1 MRGKCIVL
9 VETIFCDNERDA
21 TVRQDFFQR
30 WYISLRALAGVS
42 VPVDCTVKYILYL
55 SDDKFQE
62 KVLVQAFLAS
72 LSPEVARRFVVV
84 PYEHPT
90 DGYESRGVV
99 HPDSLKNPNKT
110 APRRDWLFEAALT
123 RISVEGYDRVIRAT
137 LDDDD
142 FWMPWQLHEFIQAA
156 DRVFQPGKII
166 GVGLRNAMV
175 AYHDASKADVVEL
188 THHMNGNKFY
198 LSEIG
203 LFNRQRVLSPWS
215 IPEDFNDSNIARM
228 ERAGVSLSSVGE
240 NNPGWIYNRWGGN
253 LSLHDKT
260 RYYIK
265 NMHTFEFNN
274 AYELIDSAVARLSP
288 GGPFGGT
295 SIGSSNVAGSGA

>member
-1 MRGKCIVL
+1 MPGKYIVL

-30 WYISLRALAGVS
+30 WYISLRALASVS

-55 SDDKFQE
+55 SDDKLQE

-72 LSPEVARRFVVV
+72 LNPEVARRFVVV

-90 DGYESRGVV
+90 DGYGSKGVV

-142 FWMPWQLHEFIQAA
+142 FWLPWQLHEIVQAA
-156 DRVFQPGKII
+156 EGVFEPGKIL
-166 GVGLRNAMV
+166 GVGLRNALV
-175 AYHDASKADVVEL
+175 AYHDASKVDVVEL

-203 LFNRQRVLSPWS
+203 LFSRQRVLSPWS
-215 IPEDFNDSNIARM
+215 IPEDFNEANVARM
-228 ERAGVSLSSVGE
+228 GRAGVSLTSVGE

-253 LSLHDKT
+253 LSLHDKSK
-260 RYYIK
+260 YYIQ
-265 NMHTFEFNN
+265 NMSTFGFDN
-274 AYELIDSAVARLSP
+274 AYELIDSAVSRLSS
-288 GGPFGGT
+288 GVSYEGA
-295 SIGSSNVAGSGA
+295 SIESSNDAGSEV

>member
-1 MRGKCIVL
+1 MRGKYIVL

-21 TVRQDFFQR
+21 TVRQDFFRR
-30 WYISLRALAGVS
+30 WYISLRALASVS
-42 VPVDCTVKYILYL
+42 VPADCTVKYILYV

-72 LSPEVARRFVVV
+72 LDPEVARRFVVV
-84 PYEHPT
+84 PYVHPI
-90 DGYESRGVV
+90 DGYESKGVV

-123 RISVEGYDRVIRAT
+123 QINVEGYDRVIRAT

-156 DRVFQPGKII
+156 DRVFQPGRII
-166 GVGLRNAMV
+166 GVGLRNALV
-175 AYHDASKADVVEL
+175 AYHDASKLDVVEL

-203 LFNRQRVLSPWS
+203 LFDRQRVLSPWS

-228 ERAGVSLSSVGE
+228 GRAGVSLSSVGE
-240 NNPGWIYNRWGGN
+240 NKPGWIYNRWGGN
-253 LSLHDKT
+253 LSLHDKS

-265 NMHTFEFNN
+265 KMHTFEFNN
-274 AYELIDSAVARLSP
+274 AYELIDSAAARLSS
-288 GGPFGGT
+288 GVPFGGT
-295 SIGSSNVAGSGA
+295 SVESSNAVGVGA